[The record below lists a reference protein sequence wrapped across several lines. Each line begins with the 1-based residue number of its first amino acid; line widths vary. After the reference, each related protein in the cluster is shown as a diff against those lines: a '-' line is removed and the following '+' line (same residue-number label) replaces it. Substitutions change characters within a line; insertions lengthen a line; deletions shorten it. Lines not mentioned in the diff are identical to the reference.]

1 LQGLSLVFSAP
12 DLENGDP
19 HPSCRG
25 ALMRGAPLGPDQ
37 SLSRKGQKSDS
48 GDRRNAAAEQIIG

>member
-1 LQGLSLVFSAP
+1 
-12 DLENGDP
+12 
-19 HPSCRG
+19 
-25 ALMRGAPLGPDQ
+25 MRGAPLGPDQ